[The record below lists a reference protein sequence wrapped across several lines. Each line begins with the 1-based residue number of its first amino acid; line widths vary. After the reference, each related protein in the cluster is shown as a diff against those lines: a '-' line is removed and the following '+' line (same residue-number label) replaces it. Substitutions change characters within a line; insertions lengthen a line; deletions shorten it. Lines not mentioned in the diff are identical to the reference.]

1 MSDADNPFYQF
12 TSESPCEKI
21 KTKMISL
28 VETLLNEKDIRATSM
43 SHEIEE
49 AVKQDYFFV

>member
-12 TSESPCEKI
+12 TSESTREKI
-21 KTKMISL
+21 KTKMIGL
-28 VETLLNEKDIRATSM
+28 VETLLNQEDIRATSM

-49 AVKQDYFFV
+49 TVKQNYFFV